1 MPEGEFELRDVE
13 WTPARLAVVG
23 LMLAVSTI
31 HLALATSTDQLRFAV
46 LALGLLVCFV
56 VYFTGLW
63 RPVYYL
69 GGAVHVGLMGVVWFV
84 SGMPL
89 TMVGYVDTVLKVVLV
104 ATFVY
109 LLFDERRDVEAGD
122 SGA

>member
-1 MPEGEFELRDVE
+1 MADGEFELRDVD
-13 WTPARLAVVG
+13 WTPARVAVVG
-23 LMLAVSTI
+23 LMLVVSTL

-69 GGAVHVGLMGVVWFV
+69 GGAAYVGLMGTVWFA

-89 TMVGYVDTVLKVVLV
+89 TMIGAVDTVVKVVLV
-104 ATFVY
+104 ALFVY
-109 LLFDERRDVEAGD
+109 LLFAERRDVDPAG
-122 SGA
+122 